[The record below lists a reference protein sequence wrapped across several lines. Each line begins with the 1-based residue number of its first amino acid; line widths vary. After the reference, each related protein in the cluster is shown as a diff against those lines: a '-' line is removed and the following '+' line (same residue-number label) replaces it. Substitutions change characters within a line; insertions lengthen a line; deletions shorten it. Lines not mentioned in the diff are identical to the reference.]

1 MVVIP
6 VNLKFSIKKRFKNMK
21 KAIFLWVLCV
31 GIAHAQTKSAAQ
43 TANEFY
49 QWYTTKGAMLEW
61 RQVLKRPE
69 FSPAF
74 RKRLT
79 AFYQKMEKDNEDG
92 YDPIV
97 QAQDFDDKFKL
108 KPISNSAAK
117 AVFELWMFDGKA
129 ATVRLTNLNNQWLI
143 DDIKGIQ

>member
-1 MVVIP
+1 MNKLTI
-6 VNLKFSIKKRFKNMK
+6 NCAQALTQMRRLLLLL
-21 KAIFLWVLCV
+21 FLIGGMIISAV
-31 GIAHAQTKSAAQ
+31 AQTKTAPQ
-43 TANEFY
+43 TVQDFY
-49 QWYTTKGAMLEW
+49 KWYTTKGAMLEW

-79 AFYQKMEKDNEDG
+79 VFYQKMEKDNEGG

-108 KPISNSAAK
+108 KPITNSPTK
-117 AVFELWMFDGKA
+117 ATFELWMFDTKVA
-129 ATVRLTNLNNQWLI
+129 LVTLITTQNQWFI
-143 DDIKGIQ
+143 DDIKGFQ

>member
-1 MVVIP
+1 MK
-6 VNLKFSIKKRFKNMK
+6 NLVLLLITCLSLSQSFS
-21 KAIFLWVLCV
+21 
-31 GIAHAQTKSAAQ
+31 QSKSAAQ
-43 TANEFY
+43 TAQAFY

-69 FSPAF
+69 FSPAL

-79 AFYQKMEKDNEDG
+79 VFYQKMEKDNEGG

-108 KPISNSAAK
+108 KPISNSVAK
-117 AVFELWMFDGKA
+117 AAFELWMFDGKA
-129 ATVRLTNLNNQWLI
+129 ATVTLIYVNNQWLI
-143 DDIKGIQ
+143 DDIKGVH